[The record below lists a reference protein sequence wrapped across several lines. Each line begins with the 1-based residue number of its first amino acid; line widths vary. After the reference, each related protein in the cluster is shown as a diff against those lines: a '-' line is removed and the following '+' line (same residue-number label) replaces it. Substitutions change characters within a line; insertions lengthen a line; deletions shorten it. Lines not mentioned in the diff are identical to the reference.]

1 MGDYL
6 RKCYCYL
13 LGMYSFREIREKR
26 KSRFYLIKYA
36 KIIGNI
42 GKVLDI
48 CISTICN
55 GLKQNKLRIIAVP
68 FSFQAIVFFSFVRLL
83 WGFSRLLKYCYID
96 RFGKRQKLRNFRG
109 LKCIL
114 VCPISGPNE
123 HCAKVRCLYYNNV
136 K

>member
-13 LGMYSFREIREKR
+13 LGMYGFREIREKR

-36 KIIGNI
+36 KIIGKI

-55 GLKQNKLRIIAVP
+55 GLKRNKHRITALP
-68 FSFQAIVFFSFVRLL
+68 FLFQAIVFFTFVRHLY
-83 WGFSRLLKYCYID
+83 WFRRLLKYCYID

-109 LKCIL
+109 LKRIL

-123 HCAKVRCLYYNNV
+123 HCAKV
-136 K
+136 

>member
-36 KIIGNI
+36 KVIGKI

-55 GLKQNKLRIIAVP
+55 GLKQNKLRIRAVP
-68 FSFQAIVFFSFVRLL
+68 FFFQAIVFFSFFRLL
-83 WGFSRLLKYCYID
+83 
-96 RFGKRQKLRNFRG
+96 
-109 LKCIL
+109 
-114 VCPISGPNE
+114 
-123 HCAKVRCLYYNNV
+123 
-136 K
+136 

>member
-6 RKCYCYL
+6 RKCYYYL

-36 KIIGNI
+36 KIIGKI

-55 GLKQNKLRIIAVP
+55 GLKRNKLRIIALP
-68 FSFQAIVFFSFVRLL
+68 FLFQAIVFFNFVRHLC
-83 WGFSRLLKYCYID
+83 WFSRLLKYCYID
-96 RFGKRQKLRNFRG
+96 RFGKRQKLRNLRG

-123 HCAKVRCLYYNNV
+123 HCTKVRCLYYNNV

>member
-6 RKCYCYL
+6 RICYRYL
-13 LGMYSFREIREKR
+13 LGIYSFREIREKR

-36 KIIGNI
+36 KVIGKI

-68 FSFQAIVFFSFVRLL
+68 FFFQAIVFFSFVRLL

>member
-6 RKCYCYL
+6 RKCFCYL

-42 GKVLDI
+42 CKVLDI
-48 CISTICN
+48 CISAICN
-55 GLKQNKLRIIAVP
+55 GFKQNKLRIIAVP
-68 FSFQAIVFFSFVRLL
+68 FFFQAIVFFSFVRLL
-83 WGFSRLLKYCYID
+83 CGFSRLLKQCYID
-96 RFGKRQKLRNFRG
+96 RFGKRQKLRDLRG

-114 VCPISGPNE
+114 VCPMSGPNE
-123 HCAKVRCLYYNNV
+123 HRAQV
-136 K
+136 

>member
-26 KSRFYLIKYA
+26 ESRFYLIKYA
-36 KIIGNI
+36 NIIDKI

-48 CISTICN
+48 FISTICN

-68 FSFQAIVFFSFVRLL
+68 FFFQAIVFF
-83 WGFSRLLKYCYID
+83 
-96 RFGKRQKLRNFRG
+96 
-109 LKCIL
+109 
-114 VCPISGPNE
+114 
-123 HCAKVRCLYYNNV
+123 
-136 K
+136 